1 MIDIIVKLS
10 ALLATWLAI
19 LKLSLELRN
28 MRKERKS
35 KEQRRIPTK
44 KRRRRT

>member
-19 LKLSLELRN
+19 FKLTLELHK
-28 MRKERKS
+28 MRKEAKS
-35 KEQRRIPTK
+35 KKRRIPTK
-44 KRRRRT
+44 KHRRRT